1 MAIGWWFDT
10 GINSKMESDVWRG
23 PRGKNRTT
31 EWKRPTTNPKESLE
45 PSHVLLIL
53 IIYGAATM
61 FSTVVFGLE
70 LLSQRYKRM
79 KQKEIE
85 TKFYKKI
92 ERRVEDTRTTEKTI
106 HRINAAHGM
115 PQIEIA

>member
-70 LLSQRYKRM
+70 LLSQRHKRM

-85 TKFYKKI
+85 KTKKI
-92 ERRVEDTRTTEKTI
+92 QTRMEDTRTTEKTI
-106 HRINAAHGM
+106 HRTNAAHGM